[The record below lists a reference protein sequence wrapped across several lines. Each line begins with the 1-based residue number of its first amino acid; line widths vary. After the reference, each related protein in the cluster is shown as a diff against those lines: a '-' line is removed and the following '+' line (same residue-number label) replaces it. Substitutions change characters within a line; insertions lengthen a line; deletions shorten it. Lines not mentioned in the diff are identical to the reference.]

1 MPKVKYL
8 KDLCSGQAGKVCD
21 LTDFEAN
28 ILVQL
33 GAVEIIDQNFPKNT
47 KDLLLNLNGSPVVDD
62 FGDLVEAPDVVEITA
77 KKGRKSNKG

>member
-8 KDLCSGQAGKVCD
+8 KDLCSGQVGKVCD

-33 GAVEIIDQNFPKNT
+33 GAVEIIDENAQKNT
-47 KDLLLNLNGSPVVDD
+47 KDLLLNLNGSPIVND
-62 FGDLVEAPDVVEITA
+62 FGDLVEVPEIVEITA
-77 KKGRKSNKG
+77 KKGKKVK

>member
-8 KDLCSGQAGKVCD
+8 KDLCSGRAGKVCD

-33 GAVEIIDQNFPKNT
+33 GAVEIIDENAGSNT
-47 KDLLLNLNGSPVVDD
+47 RELLLNLNGSPVVDD
-62 FGDLVEAPDVVEITA
+62 FGAFVEVPEAIESTA
-77 KKGRKSNKG
+77 KKGRKLNKG